1 MSGRSYAYP
10 LQVNDR
16 PPYYNNGAPGLNG
29 NEANDSEFSDEDE
42 EGEEFSDRDDD
53 DDSSDDDED
62 EGSKVG
68 SIYDGTSSPSAS

>member
-1 MSGRSYAYP
+1 MSYAYP
-10 LQVNDR
+10 LPVNDV
-16 PPYYNNGAPGLNG
+16 PQYYNNGVPGLNN

-68 SIYDGTSSPSAS
+68 SIYDGTSSASAS